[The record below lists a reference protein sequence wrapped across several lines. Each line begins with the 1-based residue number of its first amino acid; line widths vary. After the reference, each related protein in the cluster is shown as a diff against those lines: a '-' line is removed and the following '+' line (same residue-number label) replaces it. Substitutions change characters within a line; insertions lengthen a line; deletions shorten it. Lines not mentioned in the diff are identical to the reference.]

1 MCSPEE
7 GERRGQAGNER
18 EMDRVRASGT
28 NLREDHKQ
36 EMTTEAD
43 SGKLNVILRT
53 DHPSKSHQFC
63 FFSLNSLKIWY
74 SKVFLVTHW

>member
-28 NLREDHKQ
+28 NLQEDHKQ
-36 EMTTEAD
+36 EMTTDAD
-43 SGKLNVILRT
+43 SGKLA
-53 DHPSKSHQFC
+53 
-63 FFSLNSLKIWY
+63 
-74 SKVFLVTHW
+74 